1 VVFRVR
7 FEKKVQKVDPS
18 TLLLGSDLEQVL
30 ALPNGSILI
39 KLDRLHW
46 ALVHAGPAL
55 NTILGAGRIRLLFFD
70 FIDLA
75 GTDLD
80 AVSAAITFP
89 WVDDRIHGYFKL
101 QIPNYKYQTNSK
113 PKCPINKTKKFTV

>member
-1 VVFRVR
+1 MVFRVR
-7 FEKKVQKVDPS
+7 FEKKVQEVDPS
-18 TLLLGSDLEQVL
+18 TLLLRSDLEQVL

-55 NTILGAGRIRLLFFD
+55 NTILRAVRIRLLFFD

-75 GTDLD
+75 RTDLD
-80 AVSAAITFP
+80 AVSAAITLLR
-89 WVDDRIHGYFKL
+89 VNDRIHGYFKL
-101 QIPNYKYQTNSK
+101 QITNSK
-113 PKCPINKTKKFTV
+113 QISNPNVQ